1 MENGKKEITLG
12 TATLAVTLP
21 SWADREDLVIA
32 WSDASKAGDG
42 SALRRVAAAALG
54 LCTPVG
60 RRSGCDF
67 AAHKCDVRL
76 YGGAV
81 YSHLRERG
89 VPIPEVMARGG
100 EVIGLC
106 AAALFPR
113 ESEVKAKADFTGPPG
128 EPVT

>member
-1 MENGKKEITLG
+1 MDNGRKEITLG

-32 WSDASKAGDG
+32 WSEASKAGDG
-42 SALRRVAAAALG
+42 AALRRVAAAALG

-60 RRSGCDF
+60 RRSGADF
-67 AAHKCDVRL
+67 GACKCDVRL

-89 VPIPEVMARGG
+89 VPVG
-100 EVIGLC
+100 EVIERGAEVVGIC

-113 ESEVKAKADFTGPPG
+113 ADEVAAKADFSGPAG
-128 EPVT
+128 GVAT

>member
-1 MENGKKEITLG
+1 MENGKKEITIGKL
-12 TATLAVTLP
+12 TLPVTLP

-32 WSDASKAGDG
+32 WSEASKAGDG

-60 RRSGCDF
+60 RRAGCDF

-89 VPIPEVMARGG
+89 VGVREVMDRGA
-100 EVIGLC
+100 EVVGIC

-113 ESEVKAKADFTGPPG
+113 ESEVASKADFTGPAG